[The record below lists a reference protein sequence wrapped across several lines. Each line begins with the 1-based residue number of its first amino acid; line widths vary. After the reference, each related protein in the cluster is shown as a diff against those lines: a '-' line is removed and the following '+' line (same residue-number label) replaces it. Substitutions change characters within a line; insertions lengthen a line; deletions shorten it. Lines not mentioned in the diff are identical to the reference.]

1 MSRMA
6 EVEALRSADLRVGR
20 GRDLS
25 STQSFRAN
33 TPLFSSTLAAIS
45 TIAPPLAGHRITAL
59 KKWNEG
65 LGVGNDGYLVRVT
78 SLAGVTG
85 LFIWE
90 ICRLD
95 GTQIQRSTKSF
106 PTRVEALLDSAREA
120 AALAFETLPQIPFL
134 FG

>member
-1 MSRMA
+1 M
-6 EVEALRSADLRVGR
+6 
-20 GRDLS
+20 
-25 STQSFRAN
+25 
-33 TPLFSSTLAAIS
+33 
-45 TIAPPLAGHRITAL
+45 
-59 KKWNEG
+59 
-65 LGVGNDGYLVRVT
+65 GNDGYLVRVT

-120 AALAFETLPQIPFL
+120 AALASETLPQIPVL